1 MPRLYR
7 VIVPVPDMEAADAF
21 YGRVL
26 DLPVDAVVPERHYYD
41 CDGVIL
47 ALVDPAGHGRKFRPN
62 PDLVY
67 FSVPDLEA
75 AFDRAQQAG
84 ARDLEGDS
92 LDDQGNAI
100 ATRPWGERSFY
111 CLDPFGNPLCFV
123 DETTL
128 FTSSRDWPKG

>member
-21 YGRVL
+21 YGHVL
-26 DLPVDAVVPERHYYD
+26 DLPVDRVVSTRHYFD

-47 ALVDPAGHGRKFRPN
+47 ALVDPSEHGKKFRPN
-62 PDLVY
+62 PELVY

-75 AFDRAQQAG
+75 AFERTREAG
-84 ARDLEGDS
+84 ARDLEGDG
-92 LDDQGNAI
+92 LEDRNAI

>member
-1 MPRLYR
+1 
-7 VIVPVPDMEAADAF
+7 MEAADAF

-26 DLPVDAVVPERHYYD
+26 DLPVDPVVPERHYYD

-47 ALVDPAGHGRKFRPN
+47 ALVDPSGHGQKFRPN

-67 FSVPDLEA
+67 FSVPDLEG
-75 AFDRAQQAG
+75 AFERAREAG

-92 LDDQGNAI
+92 LDDLGNAI

-123 DETTL
+123 DETTV